1 AYLRSRPLIR
11 TLRLY
16 DDGVTELDLSASHL
30 SDVFLSTP
38 KLAQVT
44 LANGTEQLQCNSC
57 APQSVRFPAPA
68 PPLRLTYYSTKH
80 VIQKLPQGLSELST
94 LRIVRTPGFEPA
106 ALGGCEVRALELNEV
121 SKVPRFEELLD
132 AKLSAL
138 PPTDC
143 FDFEVSKAAA
153 RKPPAELRLS
163 FHGIRK
169 SVATILK
176 RAWKGHPHLEIRGIK
191 GDAWLEANIDNPFR
205 NWIDTERKKGEAAC
219 KAYAAAL
226 RKITK
231 LKAPKQAEL
240 KAILKG
246 FVAAINRLDKKYG
259 IDTLERE
266 HTLDG
271 FCLLLD
277 KAGAAKHRETWL
289 QSFDQW
295 RDF

>member
-1 AYLRSRPLIR
+1 
-11 TLRLY
+11 
-16 DDGVTELDLSASHL
+16 
-30 SDVFLSTP
+30 
-38 KLAQVT
+38 
-44 LANGTEQLQCNSC
+44 
-57 APQSVRFPAPA
+57 
-68 PPLRLTYYSTKH
+68 
-80 VIQKLPQGLSELST
+80 
-94 LRIVRTPGFEPA
+94 
-106 ALGGCEVRALELNEV
+106 
-121 SKVPRFEELLD
+121 
-132 AKLSAL
+132 
-138 PPTDC
+138 
-143 FDFEVSKAAA
+143 
-153 RKPPAELRLS
+153 
-163 FHGIRK
+163 
-169 SVATILK
+169 
-176 RAWKGHPHLEIRGIK
+176 
-191 GDAWLEANIDNPFR
+191 
-205 NWIDTERKKGEAAC
+205 TERKKGEAAC